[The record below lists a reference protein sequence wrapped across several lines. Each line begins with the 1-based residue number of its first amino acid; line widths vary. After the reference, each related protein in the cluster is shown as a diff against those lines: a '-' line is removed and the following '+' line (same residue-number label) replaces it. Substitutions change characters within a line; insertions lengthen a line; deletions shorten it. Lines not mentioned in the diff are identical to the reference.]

1 MVLTIWHRNG
11 YNDGSNEGGGG
22 NSAGGGSA
30 GDSAG
35 MVVVAVVATSF
46 NCGGGNLKSN
56 GGCMR
61 MVMLVEFIEFHIFL

>member
-1 MVLTIWHRNG
+1 MVLMMVVMKVVVAIAQG
-11 YNDGSNEGGGG
+11 VVVLVIVQ
-22 NSAGGGSA
+22 
-30 GDSAG
+30 G